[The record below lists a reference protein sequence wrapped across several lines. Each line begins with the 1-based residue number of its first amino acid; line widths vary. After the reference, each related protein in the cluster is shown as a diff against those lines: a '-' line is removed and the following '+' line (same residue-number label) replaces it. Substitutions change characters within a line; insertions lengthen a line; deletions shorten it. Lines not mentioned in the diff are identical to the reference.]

1 MAILATATN
10 GPAVPEISN
19 YTNNKD
25 TIFDTQTTI
34 TTFNTHSTSNFI
46 AGPLKVK
53 DLNANQVEVIGWC
66 LWVVIVIA
74 LFGNF
79 FSFYAVLDRPNFK
92 VRQIDV
98 SSTVLDFLFHS
109 SIVCLQF
116 NLKFTELY
124 FNMRFHKLIC
134 MMWLQKMM
142 ASDNPY
148 LLSNVLCVVLT
159 LVDLSQIVLVGI
171 PAAISF
177 CTAST
182 DSQNKLGKSFYNQL
196 VSEF

>member
-10 GPAVPEISN
+10 GTAVPEISN
-19 YTNNKD
+19 YTNNTD

-34 TTFNTHSTSNFI
+34 TAFNTHSTSNSI

-92 VRQIDV
+92 VRENRLFFNSQ
-98 SSTVLDFLFHS
+98 LD
-109 SIVCLQF
+109 C
-116 NLKFTELY
+116 KFTVQFEIHRTIL
-124 FNMRFHKLIC
+124 
-134 MMWLQKMM
+134 
-142 ASDNPY
+142 
-148 LLSNVLCVVLT
+148 
-159 LVDLSQIVLVGI
+159 
-171 PAAISF
+171 
-177 CTAST
+177 
-182 DSQNKLGKSFYNQL
+182 
-196 VSEF
+196 